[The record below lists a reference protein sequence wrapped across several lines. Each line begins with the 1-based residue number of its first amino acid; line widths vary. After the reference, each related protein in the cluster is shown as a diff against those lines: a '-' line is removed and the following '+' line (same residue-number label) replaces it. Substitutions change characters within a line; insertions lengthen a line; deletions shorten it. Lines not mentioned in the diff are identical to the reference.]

1 MSNATEFKVSCPC
14 GATILIG
21 VGTENAV
28 IHCLTCGAKA
38 ASIDGAGAVVY
49 HNCTMTW
56 HGASRAVEKP
66 EAPTTLPKT
75 KEMGYLPRLAE
86 VAALLCGDRVAR
98 CAGKEYYPFGLA
110 IRGIGDAGEWFIE
123 IPDTTVF
130 DYGWLI
136 ERLGREALRAVEWLG
151 SPDAFA
157 KYVTSQYVVRT
168 CHDEVQLLLQDDWRS
183 FTMPPS
189 DIQAIETAFTTF
201 FAGLFRPEPEAS
213 S

>member
-1 MSNATEFKVSCPC
+1 MVRADTVAATLSCLQCGMVVTISSHAREVKVVCPC
-14 GATILIG
+14 GTRF
-21 VGTENAV
+21 EQS
-28 IHCLTCGAKA
+28 GAEP
-38 ASIDGAGAVVY
+38 AGA
-49 HNCTMTW
+49 TP
-56 HGASRAVEKP
+56 A
-66 EAPTTLPKT
+66 
-75 KEMGYLPRLAE
+75 EMGSFYLPRLEE
-86 VAALLCGDRVAR
+86 VGALLCGDRIAR
-98 CAGKEYYPFGLA
+98 CARKEYPYGLV
-110 IRGIGDAGEWFIE
+110 IRGIDPTGEARFIA
-123 IPDTTVF
+123 IQGTTIF

-136 ERLGREALRAVEWLG
+136 ERLGREALRAVEWVG

-201 FAGLFRPEPEAS
+201 FAGLLRPEPEAS